1 MPNAPKE
8 LHGNRAKIDPA
19 TPVVGRDITN
29 AVTMPDHKKRG
40 IPVVSDEN
48 VAFARK
54 FAQEN
59 KK

>member
-19 TPVVGRDITN
+19 KPIVGRNIMD
-29 AVTMPDHKKRG
+29 AVTMSDHKKRETP
-40 IPVVSDEN
+40 IVSDEN
-48 VAFARK
+48 VAYARK
-54 FAQEN
+54 FAEEN